1 MTIEEKVEEY
11 KENLDFFD
19 DELQKYEYLIDL
31 GKKLEEL
38 KEDEKI
44 SENIVHGCTSQVWLV
59 CENNK
64 DTLTFKGTSD
74 AMIVKGLVYL
84 ILDIFSNQKIQTLI
98 DTNMDILYELNLSE
112 VITPNR
118 QSGVMG
124 MIKKIK
130 NYAQQ
135 IKENSN
141 G

>member
-1 MTIEEKVEEY
+1 MTIEEKVQEY

-31 GKKLEEL
+31 GKKLPDL
-38 KEDEKI
+38 KEDEKVPT
-44 SENIVHGCTSQVWLV
+44 NIVHGCTSQVWLI
-59 CENNK
+59 CENEN
-64 DTLTFKGTSD
+64 DQLIFRGISD

-84 ILDIFSNQKIQTLI
+84 ITDIFSHQNVQTLI
-98 DTNMDILYELNLSE
+98 ETDTDILYELSLSE

-130 NYAQQ
+130 KYAQEY
-135 IKENSN
+135 KDGNV
-141 G
+141 